1 MRPRDYQSGY
11 DIKELISKIPT
22 PKTKP
27 IIIGPPIL
35 GVNYRLKR
43 SEIDLKESPHC
54 KNARITRNY
63 IEPRPGLTLISSDFD
78 ATIMYIREFVTSG
91 GTNYLIVITTKS
103 LYSSTNLTTFTRR
116 PWYYSAGTVTTA
128 VASAVVTGDGTTW
141 STNARAGD
149 RFKVS
154 GDDDWA
160 TIESV
165 DSNTQL
171 TLTDDYGALHDGDT
185 YQIDRYFGGDEDN
198 AFWGVTIADV
208 DYFCFSQG
216 IDPVL
221 YVDTNMDEIE
231 RLSADCGAAG
241 FGILFADRLIIA
253 NLTNLPFRLQYSVR
267 GDYTDWTGVGSGFKD
282 WVEDPQ
288 EITGLSVFAGILLVY
303 KTYSIAKM
311 TQTGRSDSPFEY
323 DTKVPGI
330 GLYYPGIFFSVGDS
344 DVIGGSDNFYSYN
357 AVNVKALG
365 DDVKDRFLQV
375 IDPNYSHLAHS
386 LVVEEFGESQIFYP
400 SADETSP
407 NKCWVYNY
415 EMDIWS
421 GEWDLPATASGYAT
435 QSVGESWNAA
445 SGSWDTDTA
454 IWDSAQMLASV
465 PLNLVANGTSLYKQD
480 TNALDDAGTNFTF
493 EWQLKEITASDF
505 GEGFEAKTVSAFR
518 VIVAYYCNVKSTLK
532 CSLSGDAG
540 ENFLDEVSVALDY
553 NEPSKLKYAFFDFIE
568 TFNTLTTRFRC
579 TDGGRFQITK
589 VRIEAIQSGEV
600 IPS

>member
-1 MRPRDYQSGY
+1 MRPQNYQSGY
-11 DIKELISKIPT
+11 DIKELISKIAT

-27 IIIGPPIL
+27 ITIGPPIL

-43 SEIDLKESPHC
+43 SEIDMKESPYC

-63 IEPRPGLTLISSDFD
+63 IEPRPGLTLISSAFD
-78 ATIMYIREFVTSG
+78 STIMYIREFITSE
-91 GTNYLIVITTKS
+91 GTNYLLILTTKS
-103 LYSSTNLTTFTRR
+103 LYYSIDLTTFTRR
-116 PWYYSAGTVTTA
+116 PWYYSTGTVTTA
-128 VASAVVTGDGTTW
+128 VASAVVTGLGTTW
-141 STNARAGD
+141 ATNARAGD
-149 RFKVS
+149 RFRVT
-154 GDDDWA
+154 GDEDWA

-171 TLTDDYGALHDGDT
+171 TLTDDYGAIHAGAT

-221 YVDTNMDEIE
+221 YVDTNMDEVK
-231 RLSADCGAAG
+231 RLSSDCGAAG

-267 GDYTDWTGVGSGFKD
+267 GGYTDWTGVGSGFKD

-288 EITGLSVFAGILLVY
+288 EITGLSVFSGILLVY
-303 KTYSIAKM
+303 KSYSIGTM
-311 TQTGRSDSPFEY
+311 VETGRSDSPFEY
-323 DTKVPGI
+323 KNKIPGI

-365 DDVKDRFLQV
+365 DDVKDRFLKV
-375 IDPNYSHLAHS
+375 IDPNYSYTAHS
-386 LVVEEFGESQIFYP
+386 LVIEEFGEAQIFYP
-400 SADETSP
+400 TADNTTP

-421 GEWDLPATASGYAT
+421 GEWDLAATASGYAT
-435 QSVGESWNAA
+435 QEVGESWNSAV
-445 SGSWDTDTA
+445 GSWDTDTD

-465 PLNLVANGTSLYKQD
+465 PLNLVANGTSLYKED
-480 TNALDDAGTNFTF
+480 ANALSDEGVDFTF

-505 GEGFEAKTVSAFR
+505 EEGVEAKTISAFR
-518 VIVAYYCNVKSTLK
+518 VVVAYYCAVTSTLK

-540 ENFLDEVSVALDY
+540 ESFTDEMSVDLDI
-553 NEPSKLKYAFFDFIE
+553 NNPSRLKYAFFDFIE
-568 TFNTLTTRFRC
+568 TFETLTVRFRC
-579 TDGGRFQITK
+579 TNGGRFQIVK
-589 VRIEAIQSGEV
+589 VRIEAITSGEV